1 MAITKATASSIAP
14 AAKGS
19 IVVGSATN
27 DAGVLAVGTD
37 THILVA
43 DSAESLGMKWAAPA
57 AGGGMTLLETISLST
72 TSHTTSSISQDY
84 VNIMILIKDLSC
96 SANANV
102 FFRINGN
109 ATGYYG
115 YYGVNATL
123 SAVSNVTY
131 METGQNMSTNGTGQ
145 YMIDI
150 PNYTDTSGTNKLI
163 RWVGANNSTGAIL
176 HGAGNFA
183 SGTANVTTFTISTVA
198 GTSNI
203 NGTLLVYGVK

>member
-1 MAITKATASSIAP
+1 MQEF
-14 AAKGS
+14 
-19 IVVGSATN
+19 
-27 DAGVLAVGTD
+27 LAVGTD